1 MFDDDKRPLIIAM
14 PMFPGTLVRGC
25 SGCFEDYI
33 PQPDTVMVRP
43 GISFMIVTDA
53 TFLVKNCSVFNDMVD
68 LRLFT
73 FKTK

>member
-1 MFDDDKRPLIIAM
+1 MFDDEKRPLIIAM

-25 SGCFEDYI
+25 SGCFEDYTS
-33 PQPDTVMVRP
+33 QPNTVMVRL

-53 TFLVKNCSVFNDMVD
+53 IKNWSVYNDMVD